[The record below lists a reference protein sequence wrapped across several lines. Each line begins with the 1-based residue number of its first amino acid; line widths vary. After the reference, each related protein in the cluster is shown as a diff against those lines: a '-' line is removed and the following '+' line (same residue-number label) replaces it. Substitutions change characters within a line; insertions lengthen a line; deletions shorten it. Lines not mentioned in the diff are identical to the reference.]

1 MSVLLYGS
9 RWWSERDMR
18 MREVISSCRMCAGQC
33 SLRLSLDDAGS
44 VISIRGDHANPVTR
58 GYACIKGLT
67 LDEAHASPDRVLH
80 PLKRMEDGTFQR
92 IPLAQAFDEIAERLR
107 GIVERLGPHAV
118 AGFRGTMNYSNFLA
132 NAVLPEFLRALGS
145 RSFFSTMTIDQS
157 AKWINVE
164 RLGAWAGGRTPVR
177 DADVL
182 MIVGTN
188 PLVSLSTFNF
198 ALQNPMKALKEAR
211 ARGLKLIVI
220 DPRETETARFAD
232 LHLRPLPGED
242 ATLMAGLLHV
252 VLARGWQDRAFCAR
266 FVDGMD
272 ALRAALAPFTP
283 AAVAARTGLTAAE
296 VEAASAMFAEPLPDR
311 AKRGTVASGTGPNMA
326 PHSNLA
332 EHLLECLNVVCGR
345 YPRAGDAVANPG
357 VVGPRMPRLEQVI
370 PPSRNWESG
379 WRDGQGFGMI
389 FGQRM
394 TATLPDM
401 IHSRG
406 EDRVAA
412 LIVDGGNPVNAIP
425 GSDVTAAFAQLELL
439 VSIDPFLTET
449 GRLAHY
455 ILPPPMMLERHDI
468 SGGDY
473 EAFIM
478 QVPYAQ
484 YVQPVIAP
492 PPGAEL
498 IDDWLVFWE
507 LGRRLQL
514 ELRVA
519 GRVLDYGA
527 RPSSESLI
535 ATMLEQSAVPFD
547 TIRKA
552 EGGRVFDVPPMQVRP
567 GLSEARFAVA
577 PADVLQEIG
586 ELAAEG
592 GDSGDISW
600 RFRFAVRRM
609 REVQNT
615 QYHAL
620 ATIRK
625 RVPGNPAWIHPDD
638 LAGLGI
644 ADGDVAEIRSAHG
657 VLETPVVADA
667 TMRRGVVGMAHGWG
681 DGIGANVNRLT
692 HRLVGRDPIN
702 AMPVMTGFG
711 VDVRRVETIAEHS
724 GK

>member
-1 MSVLLYGS
+1 
-9 RWWSERDMR
+9 

-33 SLRLSLDDAGS
+33 GLRLSLDDAGRL
-44 VISIRGDHANPVTR
+44 VSIRGDHANPVTR

-67 LDEAHASPDRVLH
+67 LDEAHASPDRILH

-92 IPLAQAFDEIAERLR
+92 IPLEQALDEIAERMR
-107 GIVERLGPHAV
+107 AIIERLGPHAV
-118 AGFRGTMNYSNFLA
+118 AGFRGTMNYTNFLA
-132 NAVLPEFLRALGS
+132 NALLPEFLRALGS

-177 DADVL
+177 ESDVL
-182 MIVGTN
+182 MAVGTN
-188 PLVSLSTFNF
+188 PLISLSTFNF
-198 ALQNPMKALKEAR
+198 TLQNPMKGLKEAR

-252 VLARGWQDRAFCAR
+252 VLACGWQDKVFCAR
-266 FVDGMD
+266 FVDGIDMLRL
-272 ALRAALAPFTP
+272 ALEPFTP
-283 AAVAARTGLTAAE
+283 AAVAARTGVTAAE
-296 VEAASAMFAEPLPDR
+296 IEAAAAMFAEPLPDR
-311 AKRGTVASGTGPNMA
+311 AKRGTAASGTGPNMG

-332 EHLLECLNVVCGR
+332 EHLLECLNIVCGR
-345 YPRAGDAVANPG
+345 YPRAGDAVPNPG
-357 VVGPRMPRLEQVI
+357 VVGTRTLRLEQVI
-370 PPSRNWESG
+370 PPQRSWESG
-379 WRDGQGFGMI
+379 WRDGHGFGMI

-401 IHSRG
+401 IQARG
-406 EDRVAA
+406 EDRIAA

-425 GSDVTAAFAQLELL
+425 GSDAAAAFAQLELL

-473 EAFIM
+473 EAFIL
-478 QVPYAQ
+478 QEPYAQ

-492 PPGAEL
+492 PSGAEL
-498 IDDWLVFWE
+498 VDDWLVFWE

-514 ELRVA
+514 ELSVA
-519 GRVLDYGA
+519 GHVLDYGA
-527 RPSSESLI
+527 RPDSESLI
-535 ATMLEQSAVPFD
+535 AMMLEGSAVPFE
-547 TIRKA
+547 TIRAA
-552 EGGRVFDVPPMQVRP
+552 EGGRVFDVAPMEVQP
-567 GLSEARFAVA
+567 GSSDARFAVA
-577 PADVLQEIG
+577 PVDVLQEMG

-592 GDSGDISW
+592 GGDDTLW
-600 RFRFAVRRM
+600 RFRFSVRRM

-620 ATIRK
+620 ASIRK
-625 RVPGNPAWIHPDD
+625 RVPRNPAWMHPAD
-638 LAGLGI
+638 LAELGI

-657 VLETPVVADA
+657 VLETPIAADP
-667 TMRRGVVGMAHGWG
+667 TMRRGVVAMTHGWG
-681 DGIGANVNRLT
+681 GGIGVNVNRLT
-692 HRLVGRDPIN
+692 HRLLGRDPIN

-711 VDVRRVETIAEHS
+711 VNVRGKGAEEVPAH
-724 GK
+724 